1 METPGS
7 KGMGDSRVQHRRQR
21 EDPQCR
27 VTRLRQHT
35 LNLKQIYV
43 GSETM
48 ALTWAVSD
56 GRAGN
61 ARQAEALAQA
71 LHSAPVTA
79 LHLQARA
86 HGVGPHRACCRARR
100 RRLDPASPGNCSS
113 RRRWRSA
120 AGARP
125 PLATRL
131 LRARG
136 SQVVQLLDPRL
147 DPRHWDLL
155 VVPEHD
161 ALRG

>member
-1 METPGS
+1 
-7 KGMGDSRVQHRRQR
+7 
-21 EDPQCR
+21 
-27 VTRLRQHT
+27 
-35 LNLKQIYV
+35 
-43 GSETM
+43 M

-86 HGVGPHRACCRARR
+86 PWRWAAPRLLPGAQAAFGSGFARQ
-100 RRLDPASPGNCSS
+100 LQQPPALAIGCG
-113 RRRWRSA
+113 RQA
-120 AGARP
+120 A
-125 PLATRL
+125 LATRL

-147 DPRHWDLL
+147 DPRHWDL
-155 VVPEHD
+155 
-161 ALRG
+161 